1 MKHHRLLNKGTK
13 TITRRQAD
21 ARRMKGRGC
30 RTRHGIAPRRGP
42 GRTRHG
48 ARG

>member
-1 MKHHRLLNKGTK
+1 MNRYHILNKGTK
-13 TITRRQAD
+13 TI
-21 ARRMKGRGC
+21 ARRLADQRKLKGRGC
-30 RTRHGIAPRRGP
+30 RTHKGQAPRRGP